1 MSRINL
7 LKEAREYDA
16 EILFE
21 NVSIIEPTKRKKRR
35 FEDRP
40 SLLDFVTR

>member
-1 MSRINL
+1 ML
-7 LKEAREYDA
+7 QARKYDA

-21 NVSIIEPTKRKKRR
+21 NVSIIEPGKRKKRH

-40 SLLDFVTR
+40 SLLDFVSV